1 MKDELLQQLEALRD
15 DPVPLLNLPE
25 SDRMQWENVLF
36 DLAEMLE
43 DRRIFGNGGV
53 LAK

>member
-25 SDRMQWENVLF
+25 SERNQWEDVLF
-36 DLAEMLE
+36 ELAELLE
-43 DRRIFGNGGV
+43 DRRIFGNGGM

>member
-1 MKDELLQQLEALRD
+1 MKDELLNELEALRD

-25 SDRMQWENVLF
+25 SDRLQWENVLF
-36 DLAEMLE
+36 DLAELLE
-43 DRRIFGNGGV
+43 DRRILGNGGM

>member
-1 MKDELLQQLEALRD
+1 MKDELLAELEALRD

-25 SDRMQWENVLF
+25 SERAHWMDVLF
-36 DLAEMLE
+36 SLAEKLE
-43 DRRIFGNGGV
+43 DHEIFRNGGM